1 MLRVLL
7 QNGASPARKTETGAD
22 TPLHLAATRGHADI
36 TRELLRGGAD
46 YRAKASNGWTPL
58 HAAMFN
64 NHTEVARLLIRAG
77 ADPIE
82 TTVRGSTVRTLSTG
96 GAAEKWARAPR
107 VDNSSLSSYSDG
119 SSIASP
125 GARARSPARE
135 LVNDV
140 VAARKAA
147 LWEHRERRSQERERE
162 RIDGAEASLQQHMT
176 HQQRR
181 DEKRRQLELSLSIS
195 VRPDTILAACP
206 HQRVFSITSTLTDSK
221 VTAKVRFCF
230 AEGHHQEV
238 TPCSHWL
245 TVSSIVALGLI
256 PAAAETPASGITAFV
271 YECYG
276 IAGSIAWALTD
287 WCVATPGSLDGVP
300 REVSVHTILTNAVP
314 LRTCVRAL

>member
-46 YRAKASNGWTPL
+46 YRAKARNGWTPL

-96 GAAEKWARAPR
+96 GAAEKWTRAPR
-107 VDNSSLSSYSDG
+107 VDDSSLSSYSDG

-140 VAARKAA
+140 VAARRAA
-147 LWEHRERRSQERERE
+147 LWELRERRSQERERE
-162 RIDGAEASLQQHMT
+162 RIDGAEAALQQHMT

-181 DEKRRQLELSLSIS
+181 DEKRRQLELSLS
-195 VRPDTILAACP
+195 VRVSPDTLLAACR
-206 HQRVFSITSTLTDSK
+206 HHRALSVASILTDVKGAVLLRRGAPPGGYSLLAPAHGLLRRRPRPHSSSSRFHRQWHHRFRTK
-221 VTAKVRFCF
+221 AQWRRRQHRLGSHRLVRR
-230 AEGHHQEV
+230 H
-238 TPCSHWL
+238 PW
-245 TVSSIVALGLI
+245 
-256 PAAAETPASGITAFV
+256 
-271 YECYG
+271 
-276 IAGSIAWALTD
+276 
-287 WCVATPGSLDGVP
+287 
-300 REVSVHTILTNAVP
+300 
-314 LRTCVRAL
+314 